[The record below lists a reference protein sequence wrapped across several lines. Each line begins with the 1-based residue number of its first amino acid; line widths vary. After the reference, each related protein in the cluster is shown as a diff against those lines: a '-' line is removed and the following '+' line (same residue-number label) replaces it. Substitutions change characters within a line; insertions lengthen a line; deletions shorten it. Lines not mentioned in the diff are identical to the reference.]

1 MSISQCFHCGQDV
14 VQKDARFFDG
24 KEFCCKG
31 CETVYE
37 IFSLNGLSSYYDIE
51 RAPGTRPLSDD
62 KKYDFLENQKIV
74 EGLLEFN
81 ENGTQI
87 VSLSVPHIHC
97 SSCIWILE
105 NLRKLQPEIVSSQV
119 NFHEKKV
126 RINYNS
132 GNFSLKDVVLL
143 LAAIGYEPYISL
155 DDYDSKTADKDHSL
169 TYKLG
174 VAFFC
179 FGNIMLLSF
188 PEYFESKEFWL
199 DQYKGFFRWLILFLS
214 LPSFLYS
221 ASGYYVAAWNNLRA
235 KILSIE
241 IPIALGIIVMF
252 VRSVVDIL
260 LDRGPGFFDSMTG
273 LIFFMLLGKAFQL
286 KTYRFLNFERDF
298 KSYFP
303 IAVTRIKMGGKEE
316 NIPVYEI
323 VKGNRILIR
332 NQEIIPVDGILISE
346 NAAIDYSFVTGEA
359 VPVSKHSGDKIFA
372 GGRLSGAVIEMEV
385 LKAVSQSYLTQLW
398 GNEAFQKKDVAGYH
412 TITDRVSRYFT
423 PILLLIAFAGF
434 GYWIFIDSDIAFNV
448 FTAVLIVACPCA
460 LALTAPFTLGNILR
474 ILGRTKCYLKNTL
487 VIEQMAKVDTIV
499 FDKTGTITTNSKTAI
514 SYEGNTLNIQ
524 QQKLVRNLLRASN
537 HPLSRMIY
545 EHLPES
551 DKVSVTHFED
561 IVGKGISGT
570 IEGHQIKIGSSS
582 FAGNDERNPIT
593 KTMVNITIDG
603 VYLGRFLIHNEYRPG
618 LTELFTKLQK
628 KYTVKI
634 LSGDNE
640 GEREVLER
648 LLPNGIELVFNQNP
662 EGKLDFIRKLQQKG
676 CNVMMI
682 GDGLNDAGALRQSN
696 VGIAI
701 SENVNIFS
709 PACDA
714 IIDAGEFEKLDCFM
728 VMSKKAVYVIKL
740 SFGLSLL
747 YNLVGL
753 SFAVTGNLLPIV
765 AAIIMPLSTITII
778 SFVTLA
784 GNFYAHR
791 FKVISV
797 SQKNDERHIL
807 SESPKL
813 ILNHKIPA

>member
-1 MSISQCFHCGQDV
+1 MSINQCFHCGQDV
-14 VQKDARFFDG
+14 VAQDTLFFDG

-37 IFSLNGLSSYYDIE
+37 IFCLNGLSSYYDIE
-51 RAPGTRPLSDD
+51 RSAGSKPLSDD
-62 KKYDFLENQKIV
+62 RKYDFLDNSKIV

-81 ENGTQI
+81 ENETQI

-105 NLRKLQPEIVSSQV
+105 NLRKLQPQIVSSQV

-132 GNFSLKDVVLL
+132 SNFSLKEVVLL
-143 LAAIGYEPYISL
+143 LSSIGYEPYISL
-155 DDYDSKTADKDHSL
+155 DDYDNKESAKDHSL
-169 TYKLG
+169 TYRLG

-188 PEYFESKEFWL
+188 PEYFEQKEFWL
-199 DQYKGFFRWLILFLS
+199 DQYKGFFRWLILALS

-221 ASGYYVAAWNNLRA
+221 ASGYYVAAWNNLKA

-252 VRSVVDIL
+252 VRSLVDIL

-286 KTYRFLNFERDF
+286 KTYKFLNFERDF

-303 IAVTRIKMGGKEE
+303 IAVTRIKTDGTEE

-323 VKGNRILIR
+323 AKGDRILIR
-332 NQEIIPVDGILISE
+332 NHEIIPVDGILISG

-359 VPVSKHSGDKIFA
+359 VPVSKNSGDKIFA

-398 GNEAFQKKDVAGYH
+398 GNEAFQKKDIVGYH

-423 PILLLIAFAGF
+423 PILLLIAFCGF

-499 FDKTGTITTNSKTAI
+499 FDKTGTITTNSKSAI
-514 SYEGNTLNIQ
+514 RYEGNALNNRQ
-524 QQKLVRNLLRASN
+524 QQLVRNLIRASN

-545 EHLPES
+545 AHLPECE
-551 DKVSVTHFED
+551 KLNVTHFED
-561 IVGKGISGT
+561 IAGKGIAGKVD
-570 IEGHQIKIGSSS
+570 GHSIKIGSSS
-582 FAGNDERNPIT
+582 FAGNDEKNPTIR
-593 KTMVNITIDG
+593 TMVNITIDDA
-603 VYLGRFLIHNEYRPG
+603 YLGKFIIHNEYRSG
-618 LTELFTKLQK
+618 LAELFIKLQK
-628 KYTVKI
+628 KYTIKV
-634 LSGDNE
+634 LSGDND
-640 GEREVLER
+640 GEREILES
-648 LLPNGIELVFNQNP
+648 LLPKGIELVFNQNP
-662 EGKLDFIRKLQQKG
+662 EEKLAFISNLQQKG
-676 CNVMMI
+676 NNVMMI

-714 IIDAGEFEKLDCFM
+714 IIDAGEFDKLDRLM
-728 VMSKKAVYVIKL
+728 DISKKAVHVIKL

-747 YNLVGL
+747 YNVVGL
-753 SFAVTGNLLPIV
+753 TFAVTGNLLPIV

-784 GNFYAHR
+784 GNFYAY
-791 FKVISV
+791 KLKIMTV

-807 SESPKL
+807 SETPKL